1 MKDEEKV
8 LSILKDIRA
17 DSEDILMLSNGII
30 NIMSNDEFEIEQS
43 MSVIVK
49 ILEQMF
55 DSKENL
61 VKDINKL
68 RRNV

>member
-8 LSILKDIRA
+8 LDILKDIRA
-17 DSEDILMLSNGII
+17 DSEDILMLSNGIM
-30 NIMSNDEFEIEQS
+30 NIMSNDEFDVEQS

-49 ILEQMF
+49 ILEKMF
-55 DSKENL
+55 ESKESL

>member
-8 LSILKDIRA
+8 LDILKDIRA

-30 NIMSNDEFEIEQS
+30 NIMSNDEFDVEQS

-49 ILEQMF
+49 ILEQIF
-55 DSKENL
+55 ESKESL

>member
-8 LSILKDIRA
+8 LDILKDIRA

-30 NIMSNDEFEIEQS
+30 NIMSNDEFDVEQS

-55 DSKENL
+55 ESKESL